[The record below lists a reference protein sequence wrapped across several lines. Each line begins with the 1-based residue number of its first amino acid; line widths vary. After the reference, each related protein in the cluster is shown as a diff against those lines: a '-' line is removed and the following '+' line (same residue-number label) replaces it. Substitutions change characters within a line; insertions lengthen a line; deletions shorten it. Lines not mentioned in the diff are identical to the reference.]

1 MKSLIYVFEEFSYK
15 FIVFFLTKTHVA
27 KQTMPV
33 FYVNKTK
40 FKPQATVQK
49 SEIKVFHWVTLFT
62 IPKFSNIWAL
72 LEVQAE
78 TKS

>member
-1 MKSLIYVFEEFSYK
+1 M
-15 FIVFFLTKTHVA
+15 A

-49 SEIKVFHWVTLFT
+49 SETKFFNWVTLFS
-62 IPKFSNIWAL
+62 IP
-72 LEVQAE
+72 
-78 TKS
+78 